1 MAFANRLDKEFM
13 GTLGKGTGR
22 RLKAEERKLQIID
35 VASLL
40 ISQRGYWGISIRDIA
55 LQCEITDTAILHHFG
70 TKEHLLLAIIEKRDE
85 DDRCAF
91 ADELGVKRDELY
103 TSIPQID
110 LEAVCSAIVK
120 RNAKQPEIVRLY
132 ALLSAEALQPNH
144 PVHDYFAQREQQ
156 VINTF
161 ASAKSDMELPPLVR
175 GRLLLSLMDGVQLR
189 WLRDM
194 PNIDLITEWQTT
206 SAFLFKRASI

>member
-1 MAFANRLDKEFM
+1 M
-13 GTLGKGTGR
+13 GSLGKGTGQ
-22 RLKAEERKLQIID
+22 RLKAEDRKLQIID

-55 LQCEITDTAILHHFG
+55 LQCGITDAAILHHFG
-70 TKEHLLLAIIEKRDE
+70 TKEHMLLAIIEKRDE

-91 ADELGVKRDELY
+91 ADELGVKREELY
-103 TSIPQID
+103 SSIPQIE
-110 LEAVCSAIVK
+110 LEAVCAAIVK

-144 PVHDYFAQREQQ
+144 PVHDYFTKREQQ
-156 VINTF
+156 VIETF
-161 ASAKSDMELPPLVR
+161 ASAKSNLDLPPLAR

-194 PNIDLITEWQTT
+194 PNIDLIAEWKAASSYLFAK
-206 SAFLFKRASI
+206 SAK